1 MRNPFQHL
9 SLVTLFSVALILG
22 ASHARAADA
31 PASAASPQAPPDRN
45 QCLEAHRNAQEF
57 RKSSKLLESQE
68 QLLICSSESCP
79 GALITDCGKWLTELE
94 QLTPSVVFQVR
105 VDGKETSS
113 AHVELDGRPIDDWSQ
128 AIKVNPGRHDVRVTV
143 DGFEPYTES
152 VVAAEGQRL
161 KMISA
166 EFKKPEPVAAPP
178 AALAPEPA
186 QRVRPTPAAV
196 YALLGVG
203 VAGAA
208 GFTVF
213 ASIGKT
219 KQNQLDNDCL
229 KVKNCTDDD
238 LKPMKRDYLIGDIAG
253 GVGAAALIGA
263 AIVYFTRPTL
273 ESSPTSFT
281 VGSVGGS
288 LSSFGIS
295 ASRAW

>member
-1 MRNPFQHL
+1 MRKLFQHL
-9 SLVTLFSVALILG
+9 SLTASFG
-22 ASHARAADA
+22 AVVCSFAPAAIAADA
-31 PASAASPQAPPDRN
+31 PATAAFPQAAPDRN
-45 QCLEAHRNAQEF
+45 QCLEAHRSAQEF

-79 GALITDCGKWLTELE
+79 GAIITDCGKWLTELD

-105 VDGKETSS
+105 VDGKETSG
-113 AHVELDGRPIDDWSQ
+113 AHVELDGREINDWSQ

-143 DGFEPYTES
+143 EGFDPYTES

-166 EFKKPEPVAAPP
+166 EFKKPAQAPQ
-178 AALAPEPA
+178 AALVPQPIEHA
-186 QRVRPTPAAV
+186 RPTPPGV

-203 VAGAA
+203 VVGAA
-208 GFTVF
+208 SF
-213 ASIGKT
+213 ATFAAIGKT

-229 KVKNCTDDD
+229 KVMSCTDSD
-238 LKPMKRDYLIGDIAG
+238 LKPMKTDYLIGDISA

-263 AIVYFTRPTL
+263 AIVYFTRPTI

-281 VGSVGGS
+281 VGSVAGS
-288 LSSFGIS
+288 PTSFGVS

>member
-1 MRNPFQHL
+1 MRNPLQHL
-9 SLVTLFSVALILG
+9 SLVALFSAALISG
-22 ASHARAADA
+22 ASHARAADT
-31 PASAASPQAPPDRN
+31 PASAASPQAPPDRS
-45 QCLEAHRNAQEF
+45 QCLEAHRSAQEL

-79 GALITDCGKWLTELE
+79 GVLITDCGKWLTELD
-94 QLTPSVVFQVR
+94 QLTPSVVFEVR
-105 VDGKETSS
+105 VDGKETSN
-113 AHVELDGRPIDDWSQ
+113 AHVELDSRPIDDWSQ

-143 DGFEPYTES
+143 EGFEPYTES

-166 EFKKPEPVAAPP
+166 EFKKPEPVAAPV
-178 AALAPEPA
+178 ALAPQPA

-229 KVKNCTDDD
+229 KVKNCTDAD

-273 ESSPTSFT
+273 ESSPTSFA
-281 VGSVGGS
+281 VGSVAGS
-288 LSSFGIS
+288 PSSFGIS
-295 ASRAW
+295 ASHAW